1 MTMKCKKCSA
11 KLEVHRMCRRIR
23 MRCTGCKQEYQIHE
37 VASQLDRET
46 EEILE
51 KYTAIIYD

>member
-1 MTMKCKKCSA
+1 MKCKKCSS

-23 MRCTGCKQEYQIHE
+23 MRCTSCNKEYQIHE
-37 VASQLDRET
+37 VASEMDSET
-46 EEILE
+46 ERILE